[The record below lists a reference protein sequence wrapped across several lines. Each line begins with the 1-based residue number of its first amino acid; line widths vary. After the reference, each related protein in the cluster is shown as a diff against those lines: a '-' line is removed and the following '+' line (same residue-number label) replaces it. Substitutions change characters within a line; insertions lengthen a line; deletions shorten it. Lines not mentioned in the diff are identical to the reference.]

1 MDFISELI
9 DEVIESVVEE
19 KWLAVVG
26 YEGLYEVSDL
36 GRVKSLARHGTC
48 GGILSPSPDK
58 DSYLKVNL
66 YKNSKKKY
74 ILIHRLVLLTFL
86 PLEEK
91 EVDHINQIKTDNRLE
106 NLRWASKSENKRN
119 KNKQKGCYSSIY
131 KGVYWAKNKNK
142 WDARCCINYKI
153 TFLGLFDDELDAAK
167 AYNAYI
173 IANNLQEFA
182 ILNDV

>member
-1 MDFISELI
+1 MDFIGELI

-19 KWLAVVG
+19 RWLAVVG

-36 GRVKSLARHGTC
+36 GRVKSLARAKAKER
-48 GGILSPSPDK
+48 ILKQSCNDG
-58 DSYLKVNL
+58 YCRVGLFN
-66 YKNSKKKY
+66 KKQDRK
-74 ILIHRLVLLTFL
+74 LIHRLVLLTFL

-91 EVDHINQIKTDNRLE
+91 EEVDHINHIKSDNRLE
-106 NLRWASKSENKRN
+106 NLRWATRSENKRN
-119 KNKQKGCYSSIY
+119 TNKKIGCSSQYIGVCFNKPAMKWQVDCRINKGRKS
-131 KGVYWAKNKNK
+131 
-142 WDARCCINYKI
+142 
-153 TFLGLFDDELDAAK
+153 LGLFDTEQDAGK